1 MSSHINRKTW
11 PLVIVGLIAMTM
23 LARLSGSRRRWANG
37 ESEDSDG
44 V

>member
-11 PLVIVGLIAMTM
+11 PLVIVGLVASTM
-23 LARLSGSRRRWANG
+23 PVRQSGARRRWANG
-37 ESEDSDG
+37 ETEDSDG